1 MVVRVTVTLPEALLS
16 ELDEIASDEGVT
28 RSDVVREAA
37 RGYVT
42 SRSAASEARERG
54 AAVREGLSWLEDV
67 ARRTDSDARDS
78 LDVLREI
85 RGTRDMTGAPIPPER
100 DEGVER

>member
-42 SRSAASEARERG
+42 SRSAASEARERQR
-54 AAVREGLSWLEDV
+54 AVREGLAWLEDV
-67 ARRTDSDARDS
+67 ARRTDSDQRDT
-78 LDVLREI
+78 LEVLREI
-85 RGTRDMTGAPIPPER
+85 RGTKQMTGAPIRPER
-100 DEGVER
+100 TEEESR

>member
-1 MVVRVTVTLPEALLS
+1 MVVRVTVTLPQALLS
-16 ELDEIASDEGVT
+16 ELDEIANDEGVT

-42 SRSAASEARERG
+42 SRSAASEARERQR
-54 AAVREGLSWLEDV
+54 AVREGLAWLEDV
-67 ARRTDSDARDS
+67 ARRTESDERDS

-85 RGTRDMTGAPIPPER
+85 RGTRDMTGAPIRPEGNEEVQR
-100 DEGVER
+100 